1 MTIPHLLD
9 LALSAANTLKYLLVM
24 AGAFVEGPIVMITA
38 GFLVRHGV
46 LMIAPLFI
54 SLFAGDLVGDLMW
67 YIIGRYGAEPLIRK
81 KGRFF
86 GVTERTFEKMKGL
99 FIDHHT
105 NILLISKLTLGFGA
119 AKGVLMAA
127 GASKVPL
134 GRFIL
139 LNTIGEIVLVAA
151 LLALGYFF
159 GDVYS
164 DIAHRYKAYF
174 IAGIILIIVT
184 LIIVIT
190 KKMKQRFAE

>member
-1 MTIPHLLD
+1 MTVPHLLD
-9 LALSAANTLKYLLVM
+9 LALSAANTLKYPLIM
-24 AGAFVEGPIVMITA
+24 AGAFIEGPVVMITA
-38 GFLVRHGV
+38 GFLARHGALLWV
-46 LMIAPLFI
+46 PLFV
-54 SLFAGDLVGDLMW
+54 SLFAGDLIGDLLW
-67 YIIGRYGAEPLIRK
+67 YTVGRYGAEPLIRK
-81 KGRFF
+81 KGRFL
-86 GVTERTFEKMKGL
+86 GVTERTFEKMKSL

-139 LNTIGEIVLVAA
+139 LNTIGEIVLVTV

-164 DIAHRYKAYF
+164 DIAHRYRAYF
-174 IAGIILIIVT
+174 VAGIILIIVT
-184 LIIVIT
+184 LIIVVT
-190 KKMKQRFAE
+190 RKMKQRFAE